1 MVIIANAALMS
12 DWSAYDPI
20 GDLAE
25 DCKRLDQDLRDHF
38 EVNVIGNIHLFTL
51 FLPLILRGSAKKV
64 VAISSG
70 MADWDLIAKY
80 DIDAAAPYS
89 ISKAAL
95 NVATAKFSAQY
106 SEKGVLFLAISPG
119 VIDTGALAR
128 ASDEEKAKFMKMGT
142 KFASYAPH
150 FKGPVTP
157 DVSVKQVLEV
167 VEKASIDCG
176 YAGAFISHLG
186 TKQWI

>member
-1 MVIIANAALMS
+1 MS

-20 GDLAE
+20 GDLAK
-25 DCKRLDQDLRDHF
+25 DHKRLDQDLYDHF
-38 EVNVIGNIHLFTL
+38 KVNVIGNIHLFTL

-70 MADWDLIAKY
+70 MADCDLIAKY
-80 DIDAAAPYS
+80 DVDPAAPYS

-95 NVATAKFSAQY
+95 NVMIAKFSAQY
-106 SEKGVLFLAISPG
+106 REQGVLFLAISPG

-128 ASDEEKAKFMKMGT
+128 ASDEDNAKFMKMGA
-142 KFASYAPH
+142 KFAAYAPH
-150 FKGPVTP
+150 FRGPVTP
-157 DVSVKQVLEV
+157 GVSVKQVLGV
-167 VEKASIDCG
+167 VDMASIDGG

-186 TKQWI
+186 TKQWL